1 MPLRSD
7 AEHFALIKVI
17 GVGGGGSN
25 AVNRMIRAEM
35 MGVEFIAVNTDAQ
48 ALLQSD
54 APHKIRIGDKLT
66 RGLGAGADPQVGQR
80 AAEEDSEKIYEAL
93 KDADMIFITA
103 GMGGGT
109 GSGAAPVIAEIAK
122 DLGALT
128 VGVITKPFSF
138 EGVRRKLVAEQYS
151 EQLKDKCD
159 TLITIPND
167 RLREVVDKKTS
178 ILDAF
183 RVVDD
188 VLRQG
193 VQGISDL
200 ITVPGLINLDF
211 ADVKTIMRDAG
222 SSMMGIGIGTGEQR
236 AVEAARA
243 AVMSPLLE
251 VNITG
256 ARGILFNVTGGS
268 DLGLFEVNEAAE
280 VIKEAADP
288 EANIIFGTV
297 IDDRMRD
304 EVKVTVIATGFD
316 GTKKA
321 RPAGRV
327 GSAATAEVATGIE
340 SSLDERSREILA
352 EIERERS
359 QRQSLE
365 DQMPEPSPFA
375 SPAEREIGGEPRIT
389 ERQPLPVRP
398 AAERPAYGDMDLD
411 IPSFLRR
418 KAD

>member
-1 MPLRSD
+1 
-7 AEHFALIKVI
+7 
-17 GVGGGGSN
+17 
-25 AVNRMIRAEM
+25 
-35 MGVEFIAVNTDAQ
+35 
-48 ALLQSD
+48 
-54 APHKIRIGDKLT
+54 
-66 RGLGAGADPQVGQR
+66 
-80 AAEEDSEKIYEAL
+80 
-93 KDADMIFITA
+93 

-122 DLGALT
+122 DLGSLT
-128 VGVITKPFSF
+128 VAVVTKPFSF
-138 EGVRRKLVAEQYS
+138 EGMRRKLVAEQYT
-151 EQLKDKCD
+151 ELLKEKVD

-178 ILDAF
+178 IVDAF

-211 ADVKTIMRDAG
+211 ADVKTIMREAG
-222 SSMMGIGIGTGEQR
+222 SSMMGIGTGTGENR
-236 AVEAARA
+236 AVEAAKA

-280 VIKEAADP
+280 IIKEAADP

-297 IDDRMRD
+297 I
-304 EVKVTVIATGFD
+304 ATGFD
-316 GTKKA
+316 SSKKTKQQNRYGA
-321 RPAGRV
+321 ESAGGV
-327 GSAATAEVATGIE
+327 EQA
-340 SSLDERSREILA
+340 LDDRSREILA
-352 EIERERS
+352 EIERDRE

-365 DQMPEPSPFA
+365 DQMGTESPFA
-375 SPAEREIGGEPRIT
+375 RPSEREATEIRPS
-389 ERQPLPVRP
+389 ERQPVPVRP
-398 AAERPAYGDMDLD
+398 SLDRPSYGETDLD

-418 KAD
+418 KND

>member
-1 MPLRSD
+1 
-7 AEHFALIKVI
+7 V
-17 GVGGGGSN
+17 
-25 AVNRMIRAEM
+25 AV
-35 MGVEFIAVNTDAQ
+35 V
-48 ALLQSD
+48 
-54 APHKIRIGDKLT
+54 
-66 RGLGAGADPQVGQR
+66 
-80 AAEEDSEKIYEAL
+80 
-93 KDADMIFITA
+93 
-103 GMGGGT
+103 
-109 GSGAAPVIAEIAK
+109 
-122 DLGALT
+122 
-128 VGVITKPFSF
+128 TKPFSF
-138 EGVRRKLVAEQYS
+138 EGMRRKLVAEQYT
-151 EQLKDKCD
+151 ELLKEKVD

-178 ILDAF
+178 IVDAF

-222 SSMMGIGIGTGEQR
+222 SSMMGIGMGTGENR
-236 AVEAARA
+236 AVDAAKA

-316 GTKKA
+316 GSRKA
-321 RPAGRV
+321 KPGRAV
-327 GSAATAEVATGIE
+327 NADAALAIETG
-340 SSLDERSREILA
+340 LDDRSREILA
-352 EIERERS
+352 EIERDRAE
-359 QRQSLE
+359 RQSLE
-365 DQMPEPSPFA
+365 DQMPDRSPFA
-375 SPAEREIGGEPRIT
+375 RSETDAPEPRPT

-398 AAERPAYGDMDLD
+398 SLDRPTFGETDLD

-418 KAD
+418 KND

>member
-7 AEHFALIKVI
+7 AENFALIKVI

-54 APHKIRIGDKLT
+54 APHKIRVGDKMT
-66 RGLGAGADPQVGQR
+66 RGLGAGADPTVGQR

-128 VGVITKPFSF
+128 DGVITKPFSF

-151 EQLKDKCD
+151 ELLKEKTD

-222 SSMMGIGIGTGEQR
+222 SSMMGIGTATGENR
-236 AVEAARA
+236 AIEAARA

-251 VNITG
+251 VNIQG

-316 GTKKA
+316 ASRKA
-321 RPAGRV
+321 KPDRR
-327 GSAATAEVATGIE
+327 AAAEVASGIE
-340 SSLDERSREILA
+340 QTLDDRSREILA
-352 EIERERS
+352 EIERERVE
-359 QRQSLE
+359 RESLE
-365 DQMPEPSPFA
+365 AQMDEPSPFA
-375 SPAEREIGGEPRIT
+375 RSQPTEIRAP

-398 AAERPAYGDMDLD
+398 SGLDRPSYGEAELD

-418 KAD
+418 KGD

>member
-66 RGLGAGADPQVGQR
+66 RGLGAGADPSVGQR

-109 GSGAAPVIAEIAK
+109 GSGAAHVIAEIAK

-138 EGVRRKLVAEQYS
+138 EGVRRKLVAEQFS
-151 EQLKDKCD
+151 ELLKDKCD

-222 SSMMGIGIGTGEQR
+222 SSMMGIGIGTGDNR

-316 GTKKA
+316 ATRKP
-321 RPAGRV
+321 RSPGRAV
-327 GSAATAEVATGIE
+327 TASSEVATGIE
-340 SSLDERSREILA
+340 ASLDERSREILA
-352 EIERERS
+352 EIERERV
-359 QRQSLE
+359 QQQALE
-365 DQMPEPSPFA
+365 DQMPAESPFA
-375 SPAEREIGGEPRIT
+375 ASEKPEKSAERQAI
-389 ERQPLPVRP
+389 PVRGG
-398 AAERPAYGDMDLD
+398 ALDRPSYSETDLD

-418 KAD
+418 KSE

>member
-7 AEHFALIKVI
+7 SENFALIKVI

-54 APHKIRIGDKLT
+54 APHKIRIGDKMT
-66 RGLGAGADPQVGQR
+66 RGLGAGADPLVGQR
-80 AAEEDSEKIYEAL
+80 AAEEDSEKVYEAL

-151 EQLKDKCD
+151 ELLKEKCD

-178 ILDAF
+178 IVDAF

-222 SSMMGIGIGTGEQR
+222 SSMMGIGIATGENR
-236 AVEAARA
+236 AVDAARA

-251 VNITG
+251 VNIQG

-316 GTKKA
+316 ATKKPKQS
-321 RPAGRV
+321 RYG
-327 GSAATAEVATGIE
+327 AESIGGVDQA
-340 SSLDERSREILA
+340 LDDRSREILA
-352 EIERERS
+352 EIERDRE

-365 DQMPEPSPFA
+365 DQMGTDSPFA
-375 SPAEREIGGEPRIT
+375 KPTEREAT
-389 ERQPLPVRP
+389 EVRPSERKALPVSSGSLEQR
-398 AAERPAYGDMDLD
+398 ASYSDTDLD

-418 KAD
+418 KNE

>member
-1 MPLRSD
+1 MWKNVRRRHTSVARIGQTRRSPRVCQHSSRGSPDMPLRSD
-7 AEHFALIKVI
+7 SENFALIKVI

-35 MGVEFIAVNTDAQ
+35 MGVEFISVNTDAQ

-54 APHKIRIGDKLT
+54 APHKIRIGDKMT
-66 RGLGAGADPQVGQR
+66 RGLGAGADPLVGQR
-80 AAEEDSEKIYEAL
+80 AAEEDSEKIYEA
-93 KDADMIFITA
+93 
-103 GMGGGT
+103 
-109 GSGAAPVIAEIAK
+109 
-122 DLGALT
+122 
-128 VGVITKPFSF
+128 
-138 EGVRRKLVAEQYS
+138 
-151 EQLKDKCD
+151 LKDKCD

-222 SSMMGIGIGTGEQR
+222 SSMMGIGIGTGENR

-256 ARGILFNVTGGS
+256 ARGILFNVTGG
-268 DLGLFEVNEAAE
+268 LGPGLFLG
-280 VIKEAADP
+280 KQ
-288 EANIIFGTV
+288 G
-297 IDDRMRD
+297 
-304 EVKVTVIATGFD
+304 
-316 GTKKA
+316 
-321 RPAGRV
+321 
-327 GSAATAEVATGIE
+327 
-340 SSLDERSREILA
+340 
-352 EIERERS
+352 
-359 QRQSLE
+359 
-365 DQMPEPSPFA
+365 
-375 SPAEREIGGEPRIT
+375 
-389 ERQPLPVRP
+389 
-398 AAERPAYGDMDLD
+398 
-411 IPSFLRR
+411 
-418 KAD
+418 

>member
-1 MPLRSD
+1 
-7 AEHFALIKVI
+7 
-17 GVGGGGSN
+17 
-25 AVNRMIRAEM
+25 
-35 MGVEFIAVNTDAQ
+35 
-48 ALLQSD
+48 
-54 APHKIRIGDKLT
+54 
-66 RGLGAGADPQVGQR
+66 
-80 AAEEDSEKIYEAL
+80 
-93 KDADMIFITA
+93 
-103 GMGGGT
+103 
-109 GSGAAPVIAEIAK
+109 
-122 DLGALT
+122 
-128 VGVITKPFSF
+128 
-138 EGVRRKLVAEQYS
+138 
-151 EQLKDKCD
+151 
-159 TLITIPND
+159 
-167 RLREVVDKKTS
+167 VVDKKTS

-222 SSMMGIGIGTGEQR
+222 SSMMGIGIGTGENR

-251 VNITG
+251 VNIQG

-316 GTKKA
+316 ATKKA
-321 RPAGRV
+321 RPSSR
-327 GSAATAEVATGIE
+327 AAAASEVASGIE
-340 SSLDERSREILA
+340 SNLDERSREILA
-352 EIERERS
+352 EIERERQ
-359 QRQSLE
+359 QRQALE

-375 SPAEREIGGEPRIT
+375 TAAEREEAPRVT
-389 ERQPLPVRP
+389 ERQPVPVQP
-398 AAERPAYGDMDLD
+398 AERPSYAETDLD